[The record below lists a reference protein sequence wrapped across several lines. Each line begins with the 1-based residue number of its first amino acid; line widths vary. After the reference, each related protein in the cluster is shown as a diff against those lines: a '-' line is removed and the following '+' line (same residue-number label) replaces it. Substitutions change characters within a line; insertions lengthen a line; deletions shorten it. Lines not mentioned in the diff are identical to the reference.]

1 MNVAEKNGKT
11 EKKERTMHS
20 AQQKCQA
27 VLALWTGRRRPSE
40 VCRELGV
47 EFRGYIFQNQRDIK
61 PENLR
66 QFGEQFGARHQLT
79 LPPDIDPDG
88 RLQALVQ
95 ADFDLGMQIKLE
107 YVPLIFVIARDAGA
121 SRAVEVTDLAR
132 LGEAVEQMRATTAR

>member
-47 EFRGYIFQNQRDIK
+47 PSNLLQAWQERAMEGMLKALEPRTRRQEDRGLILAD
-61 PENLR
+61 
-66 QFGEQFGARHQLT
+66 
-79 LPPDIDPDG
+79 
-88 RLQALVQ
+88 RLQKMLERKTTL
-95 ADFDLGMQIKLE
+95 LG
-107 YVPLIFVIARDAGA
+107 
-121 SRAVEVTDLAR
+121 SRMAR
-132 LGEAVEQMRATTAR
+132 LSGKPAKAAPEKTPPKD

>member
-47 EFRGYIFQNQRDIK
+47 PSNLLQAWQERAMEGMLKALEPRTRRQEDRGPILAD
-61 PENLR
+61 
-66 QFGEQFGARHQLT
+66 
-79 LPPDIDPDG
+79 
-88 RLQALVQ
+88 RLQK
-95 ADFDLGMQIKLE
+95 MLE
-107 YVPLIFVIARDAGA
+107 RKTTLLS
-121 SRAVEVTDLAR
+121 SRMAR
-132 LGEAVEQMRATTAR
+132 LSGKSAKAAPEKTPTKD

>member
-47 EFRGYIFQNQRDIK
+47 PSNLLQAWQERAMESMLKAFEPRTRRQEDRGPILAD
-61 PENLR
+61 
-66 QFGEQFGARHQLT
+66 
-79 LPPDIDPDG
+79 
-88 RLQALVQ
+88 RLQKMLERKTTL
-95 ADFDLGMQIKLE
+95 LG
-107 YVPLIFVIARDAGA
+107 
-121 SRAVEVTDLAR
+121 SRMAR
-132 LGEAVEQMRATTAR
+132 LSGKPAKAAPEKTPPKD

>member
-47 EFRGYIFQNQRDIK
+47 SSN
-61 PENLR
+61 
-66 QFGEQFGARHQLT
+66 
-79 LPPDIDPDG
+79 
-88 RLQALVQ
+88 RLQAWQERAMEGMLKALEPRTRRQ
-95 ADFDLGMQIKLE
+95 EDRGPILADRLQKMLERKTALLGN
-107 YVPLIFVIARDAGA
+107 R
-121 SRAVEVTDLAR
+121 LAR
-132 LGEAVEQMRATTAR
+132 LSSKPAKAAAPEKPTGKE